1 MPVIRRDANEQA
13 GAEEMPIVGGARFKD
28 GWLVGRAVALRPAS
42 EI

>member
-28 GWLVGRAVALRPAS
+28 GWLVAAVALRPAS